1 MVTGDNINTARA
13 IAIKCGI
20 IHPGEDFL
28 CIDGKEFNR
37 RIRNEKGEDSPL
49 KAVQMLWVNLI
60 MDTFASLA
68 LATEPPTESLL
79 KRRPYGRNKP
89 LISSTMTKNI
99 LGHGVYQLIIIFTL
113 LFVGMHSTCSVSQYW
128 LKMKEVTLC
137 SVFPPGEKI
146 FDIDSGRNAPLHSP
160 PSEHYTIIFN
170 TFVMMQLFNE
180 INARKIHGERN
191 VFDGIF
197 RNPIFCSIVFGT
209 FAIQV
214 NSCKCF

>member
-1 MVTGDNINTARA
+1 
-13 IAIKCGI
+13 
-20 IHPGEDFL
+20 
-28 CIDGKEFNR
+28 
-37 RIRNEKGEDSPL
+37 DSPL

-68 LATEPPTESLL
+68 LATEPPTEALL
-79 KRRPYGRNKP
+79 MRRPYGRNKP

-113 LFVGMHSTCSVSQYW
+113 LFVGEQ
-128 LKMKEVTLC
+128 
-137 SVFPPGEKI
+137 I

-197 RNPIFCSIVFGT
+197 RNPIFCSIVLGT
-209 FAIQV
+209 FAIQ
-214 NSCKCF
+214 